1 MARSLRAEQPA
12 GRNAG
17 ADRRHRD
24 LCRDP
29 RESLRPAV
37 GATRMTAATVAVD
50 LALPITCPL
59 CHTAAPT
66 VSAADLASG
75 LGWRCGTCD
84 QRWDA
89 AAFAAGV
96 GYAA

>member
-1 MARSLRAEQPA
+1 
-12 GRNAG
+12 
-17 ADRRHRD
+17 
-24 LCRDP
+24 
-29 RESLRPAV
+29 
-37 GATRMTAATVAVD
+37 MTAATSGVAP
-50 LALPITCPL
+50 LAPPITCPL

-89 AAFAAGV
+89 VRLATVAA
-96 GYAA
+96 YAQFVAERGH